1 MSHTQLLEKN
11 IAYLPVVYLT
21 SSLKQLYEQCEG
33 LSKKKFHSILITG
46 ESGTGKELLAKSIHY
61 SRSPNAPFITMNCIN
76 LPFDHFEEK
85 INACMSALDV
95 SDSNGTRP
103 LHAPEST
110 LFLRDLSK
118 LEVNVKQ
125 DLLELLSTKIK
136 ALRKNGGAPVRL
148 IFSSK
153 EPLPKTSTRTKGSAS
168 VALFNPYQLT
178 ILPLRSRRDDIKP
191 LATFFIDKYS
201 KEYGKDVGGIHSRAM
216 VLLEKHDWPENVSE
230 LRDVMENAVLL
241 ADGPLITRDDIR
253 FNISKK
259 AIALE
264 SFLSREDFF
273 TLEEIEH
280 IYINTVLRRLNN
292 NKSKTAKVLGVSRN
306 TLQRR
311 IDTDEKPPARKKRRK
326 NNNQPRLL

>member
-11 IAYLPVVYLT
+11 IEYLPVVYLT
-21 SSLKQLYEQCEG
+21 SSLKELYQQCEG
-33 LSKKKFHSILITG
+33 LSKKKIHSIMITG

-61 SRSPNAPFITMNCIN
+61 SRSPNAPFVTMNCIN
-76 LPFDHFEEK
+76 LPFDHVEEK
-85 INACMSALDV
+85 INTYFSALAPPNN
-95 SDSNGTRP
+95 NGNQP
-103 LHAPEST
+103 PHVPDST
-110 LFLRDLSK
+110 LFLRDLGK
-118 LEVNVKQ
+118 LEEKTKQ
-125 DLLELLSTKIK
+125 DLLELLSTKIQ
-136 ALRKNGGAPVRL
+136 AMGKNGGFPVRL

-153 EPLPKTSTRTKGSAS
+153 EPLPKPSTRNKNSAS

-178 ILPLRSRRDDIKP
+178 ILPLRNRRDDINP
-191 LATFFIDKYS
+191 LANFFMDKYS
-201 KEYGKDVGGIHSRAM
+201 KEYGKDIGGIHSRAM
-216 VLLEKHDWPENVSE
+216 ALLEKYDWPENVSE

-241 ADGPLITRDDIR
+241 ADGPLITKDDIR

-311 IDTDEKPPARKKRRK
+311 IDTNEKPPARKKRRK
-326 NNNQPRLL
+326 NKNQPRLL

>member
-1 MSHTQLLEKN
+1 MSRTQLLEKN
-11 IAYLPVVYLT
+11 IEYLPVVYLT
-21 SSLKQLYEQCEG
+21 NSLKQLYQQCAA
-33 LSKKKFHSILITG
+33 LSKKKHHSILITG
-46 ESGTGKELLAKSIHY
+46 ENGTGKELLAKSIHY
-61 SRSPNAPFITMNCIN
+61 SRSPNAPFVTMNCMN

-85 INACMSALDV
+85 INTCFSALGTEPD
-95 SDSNGTRP
+95 NGNHRHT
-103 LHAPEST
+103 LEST
-110 LFLRDLSK
+110 LFLRDLCK
-118 LEVNVKQ
+118 LDDTVKQ
-125 DLLELLSTKIK
+125 DLLKLLSDKIQSLK
-136 ALRKNGGAPVRL
+136 KNGSSPVQL

-153 EPLPKTSTRTKGSAS
+153 KPLPEPKGPEKNSPS

-178 ILPLRSRRDDIKP
+178 ILPLRSRQDDIKP
-191 LATFFIDKYS
+191 LATFFMDKFS
-201 KEYGKDVGGIHSRAM
+201 KEYGKDIGGIHSRALA
-216 VLLEKHDWPENVSE
+216 LLENHDWPENVSE

-241 ADGPLITRDDIR
+241 ADGPLITKDDIR

-280 IYINTVLRRLNN
+280 IYINTVLRRLKN

-311 IDTDEKPPARKKRRK
+311 IETKEEQPARKKRRK
-326 NNNQPRLL
+326 NQNQPRLL

>member
-11 IAYLPVVYLT
+11 IEYLPVVYLT
-21 SSLKQLYEQCEG
+21 SSLKQLYQECEG
-33 LSKKKFHSILITG
+33 LSKKKIHSILITG

-61 SRSPNAPFITMNCIN
+61 SRSPNAPFVTMNCIN

-85 INACMSALDV
+85 VDFCMSAL
-95 SDSNGTRP
+95 SSPGSNGDQHRP
-103 LHAPEST
+103 APEST
-110 LFLRDLSK
+110 LFLRDLGK
-118 LEVNVKQ
+118 LEAHVKQ
-125 DLLELLSTKIK
+125 ELLELLSTKIQGM
-136 ALRKNGGAPVRL
+136 AKNGDSPVRL

-153 EPLPKTSTRTKGSAS
+153 EPLPHTGARAKDTAS

-191 LATFFIDKYS
+191 LANFFMDKFS
-201 KEYGKDVGGIHSRAM
+201 KEYGKDIGGIHSRAM
-216 VLLEKHDWPENVSE
+216 ALLEKYDWPENVSE

-241 ADGPLITRDDIR
+241 ADGPLITKDDIR

-280 IYINTVLRRLNN
+280 IYINTVLRRFNY

-311 IDTDEKPPARKKRRK
+311 IDTEEKPPARKKRRK
-326 NNNQPRLL
+326 NHNQPRLL

>member
-11 IAYLPVVYLT
+11 IEYLPVVYLT

-61 SRSPNAPFITMNCIN
+61 SRSPNAPFVTMNCIN

-85 INACMSALDV
+85 INSCIAALITPTN
-95 SDSNGTRP
+95 NGNRP
-103 LHAPEST
+103 PHAPEST

-136 ALRKNGGAPVRL
+136 AMGKNGGAPVRL

-241 ADGPLITRDDIR
+241 ADGPLITKDDIR

-311 IDTDEKPPARKKRRK
+311 IDTDEKPPVRKKRRK
-326 NNNQPRLL
+326 NQNQPRLL

>member
-11 IAYLPVVYLT
+11 IEYLPVVYLT

-85 INACMSALDV
+85 INTCMSALDA
-95 SDSNGTRP
+95 SGSNGDRS

-125 DLLELLSTKIK
+125 NLLELLSTKIK
-136 ALRKNGGAPVRL
+136 AMGKNGGAPVRL

-153 EPLPKTSTRTKGSAS
+153 EPLLKASTSNKNSAS
-168 VALFNPYQLT
+168 VELFNPYQLT

-191 LATFFIDKYS
+191 LATFFIDKFS

-230 LRDVMENAVLL
+230 LRDVMENAVML
-241 ADGPLITRDDIR
+241 ADGPLITKDDIR

-273 TLEEIEH
+273 TLDEIEH

-326 NNNQPRLL
+326 NQNQPRLL

>member
-11 IAYLPVVYLT
+11 IEYLPVVYLT

-95 SDSNGTRP
+95 SGSNRNRP

-136 ALRKNGGAPVRL
+136 AMGKNGGAPVRL

-241 ADGPLITRDDIR
+241 ADGPLITKDDIR

>member
-1 MSHTQLLEKN
+1 MSRSQLLEKN
-11 IAYLPVVYLT
+11 IEYLPVVYLT
-21 SSLKQLYEQCEG
+21 SSLKQLYQQCKG
-33 LSKKKFHSILITG
+33 LSEKKHHSILITG

-61 SRSPNAPFITMNCIN
+61 SRSPNAPFVTMNCVN

-85 INACMSALDV
+85 IETCFSALADFP
-95 SDSNGTRP
+95 DTPADNP
-103 LHAPEST
+103 AAHHEST
-110 LFLRDLSK
+110 LFLRNLGRLDTQ
-118 LEVNVKQ
+118 VKTN
-125 DLLELLSTKIK
+125 LLALLSEKIQSLK
-136 ALRKNGGAPVRL
+136 TSGTSQVRL

-153 EPLPKTSTRTKGSAS
+153 EPLQEPEIQAKEPA
-168 VALFNPYQLT
+168 AIPLFNPYLLT

-191 LATFFIDKYS
+191 LAGFFMDKFS
-201 KEYGKDVGGIHSRAM
+201 KEYGKEIGGIHSRALT
-216 VLLEKHDWPENVSE
+216 LLEDYDWPENVSE

-241 ADGPLITRDDIR
+241 ADGPLITQDDIR

-280 IYINTVLRRLNN
+280 IYINTVLRRLKN
-292 NKSKTAKVLGVSRN
+292 NKSRAAKVLGVSRN

-311 IDTDEKPPARKKRRK
+311 IGLLEAPAPKKKRK
-326 NNNQPRLL
+326 NSHQPRLL